1 MASTNELPHDIL
13 AEKSLVGCLLIDG
26 LSFDEISDLK
36 LKKDDFFHPKYGMI
50 YEAIADLAIGNNP
63 IDYVTVC
70 SKLTDKGQLGEVGG
84 TEFVAEIVQDQIS
97 AANIYHYAKVVKG
110 KSSMR
115 QIVRTAMRVVDMGV
129 KYQGDAQEFIQ
140 DVESSFFKLTNE
152 AKSGGMIRLKDS
164 LVSNLRELENAD
176 PNNGQVQGMPTGYPS
191 LDRYLLGLQPG
202 QLVVL
207 AARPAMGKTAFA
219 LNMAVNACMQSQL
232 PVAIFS
238 LEMLSNELS
247 MRILSSRAKV
257 DSKRIRSKNLFE
269 QDLRNLGDTIQELS
283 SIPIFIN
290 DSADTTILDIQSQ
303 CRKIKAEAGLGMVLI
318 DYLQLMS
325 SHNKALP
332 REQQISEM
340 SRGLKNMAKEL
351 ECPVIALSQL
361 NRNLEARPNKRP
373 TTADLRESGAIEQDA
388 DIVMFIYR
396 DEVYNPDTKEP
407 GIAEII
413 IGKNRAGETGMTKLA
428 WVGAYT
434 SFENL
439 SQQEPP
445 GNTASDRQPNA

>member
-1 MASTNELPHDIL
+1 MSDVKELPHDIL
-13 AEKSLVGCLLIDG
+13 AEKTLIGCLLIDG
-26 LSFDEISDLK
+26 SSFDQISDLK
-36 LKKDDFFHPKYGMI
+36 LKKENFFHPKYGVI
-50 YEAIADLAIGNNP
+50 FEALSDLAFTHSP

-70 SKLTDKGQLGEVGG
+70 SKLKEKGQLEEIGGESFIITI
-84 TEFVAEIVQDQIS
+84 TEDIAS
-97 AANIYHYAKVVKG
+97 AANIYHYAKIVKD

-115 QIVRTAMRVVDMGV
+115 EVVRTAMRVVDMGMSY
-129 KYQGDAQEFIQ
+129 KGMAQEFIQ
-140 DVESSFFKLTNE
+140 DVEASFFKLTNE

-164 LVSNLRELENAD
+164 LFHNLKELED
-176 PNNGQVQGMPTGYPS
+176 SSREKGQIQGIPTGYPK

-207 AARPAMGKTAFA
+207 AARPAMGKTSLA
-219 LNMAVNACMQSQL
+219 LNLAVNACVETGL

-247 MRILSSRAKV
+247 MRVLSSRAKV
-257 DSKRIRSKNLFE
+257 DSKRIRSKDLFE
-269 QDLRNLGDTIQELS
+269 QDLRSIGDAVQELS
-283 SIPIFIN
+283 TLPLYIN
-290 DSADTTILDIQSQ
+290 DSADSTILDIQSQ
-303 CRKIKAEAGLGMVLI
+303 CRKIKSEAGLGMIVI

-351 ECPVIALSQL
+351 ECPVVALSQL
-361 NRNLEARPNKRP
+361 NRGVESRPNKRP
-373 TTADLRESGAIEQDA
+373 NTADLRESGAIEQDA
-388 DIVMFIYR
+388 DIVMFVYR
-396 DEVYNPDTKEP
+396 DEVYHPDTKEP

-413 IGKNRAGETGMTKLA
+413 VGKNRSGETGTAKVA

-439 SQQEPP
+439 SFDSHDNE
-445 GNTASDRQPNA
+445 GASRH